1 MKKSIF
7 SFSHLLQLHKKP
19 KLFGFDCIQHFHTE
33 QMVDIIGFASFPHGI
48 IDVMHTFEPNKITG
62 KLFSFTLPNAVLL
75 GVKTPLP

>member
-1 MKKSIF
+1 
-7 SFSHLLQLHKKP
+7 
-19 KLFGFDCIQHFHTE
+19 
-33 QMVDIIGFASFPHGI
+33 MVDIIGFASFPHGI